1 MSEKRYQSVVDDLSP
16 QKFFIVSACAVRF
29 RGSEVEVGH
38 GNGRLIMPTREEA
51 YELAMRQA

>member
-1 MSEKRYQSVVDDLSP
+1 MDDLSP
-16 QKFFIVSACAVRF
+16 QRFFIVSACAVRF
-29 RGSEVEVGH
+29 RNSEVEAGH